1 MNHKRVSSK
10 GICRRLVG
18 CCLWISFF
26 TGLMILTGVLAG
38 CSGSVWKE
46 ETRTEQD
53 NTDPEDSMEAQQNSV
68 EEQTEQIEAADAASF
83 AQTEDAQAKADKEQT
98 AAEETRIYV
107 DVCGQVTNPGVYAL
121 PAGSRVYEAVNL
133 AGGFTDQAAPAC
145 INQADVLQDG
155 QQIYVYSL
163 EEAAAQRVSA
173 PAVKTAET
181 EVAVSEGK
189 VDLNHA
195 DKAALMTL
203 TGIGETRAEA
213 ILAYRREHGSFSS
226 PEELM
231 KVDGIKEKT
240 YDKLK
245 DEIMVTAM

>member
-10 GICRRLVG
+10 GICRRLIG

-26 TGLMILTGVLAG
+26 TGLMILTGALAG

-46 ETRTEQD
+46 ETRTEQG
-53 NTDPEDSMEAQQNSV
+53 NTDPEDSMGGQENSV

-83 AQTEDAQAKADKEQT
+83 AQTEDAQATADKEQT
-98 AAEETRIYV
+98 AAEETQIYV
-107 DVCGQVTNPGVYAL
+107 DVCGQVMNPGVYAL

-163 EEAAAQRVSA
+163 EEAAAQGVSA
-173 PAVKTAET
+173 PAAKTAET
-181 EVAVSEGK
+181 QVAVSEGK